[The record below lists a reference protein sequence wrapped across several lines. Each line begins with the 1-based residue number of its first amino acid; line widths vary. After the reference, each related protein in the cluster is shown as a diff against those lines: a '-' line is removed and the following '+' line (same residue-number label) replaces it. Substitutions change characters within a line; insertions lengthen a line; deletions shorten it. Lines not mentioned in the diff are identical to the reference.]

1 MKPVLLIVDDEKS
14 TRSVLCAALED
25 DYEVYPAANCK
36 AARAILETEP
46 VDLLLTDLR
55 LGGEMVS
62 FNVDDEFGSTFD
74 CLVLVDLTKAPDRLM
89 TRYCGTSLKSTC

>member
-1 MKPVLLIVDDEKS
+1 MTVQEAIISIYMKAK
-14 TRSVLCAALED
+14 
-25 DYEVYPAANCK
+25 K
-36 AARAILETEP
+36 A
-46 VDLLLTDLR
+46 
-55 LGGEMVS
+55 G